1 MTESA
6 PTSKSTKKF
15 LEEEKSF
22 TGKFSHNVFQTIA
35 LSFADYKYRV
45 YLLMLVGIFG
55 RFLLLYSA
63 NVMGYWADSLCKAP
77 AICKPVPHFFEGFQS
92 QDFVATLIGFACFGF
107 LLNTFFRVAISRT
120 GSRAVSTLY
129 DEVTLRTSRLP
140 MSFFDTT
147 PVGRIVTRF
156 SSDYSAIFRM
166 AGGPLGEF
174 LCLVFDLGMMIVLT
188 MVASAWFLPV
198 IVAVVILN
206 WVVYHRSNI
215 KLRTERRALARLRGP
230 TIAHFAET
238 VQGSTAIKVFGK
250 RKTFVTRYDELMKDL
265 ITQKMR
271 TAIAVHFFSFKMSGI
286 TVGLLAVTGISGIW
300 MSHHNLIS
308 VGSLGVAFTFIMM
321 TSTTIQ
327 QFFEWL
333 ANLEEALTGIE
344 RMDDYLRR
352 PLEPGARLPLVAQ
365 FHLGEPR
372 ELLATSE
379 KPLIR
384 GKATEHSRIVVENFN
399 LRYRADL
406 PMVLKNLNFTIEPGE
421 HFGIIGRT
429 GSGKSSLIQAL
440 FCLYTPEAGRIT
452 IGGESAELNAVAKT
466 FDELINQ
473 KITPIDEYRSRMA
486 LIPQEPNLFRGTLR
500 ENLTN
505 DPKLSDLSLWEA
517 LDRIGIAQWVR
528 TLKHT
533 GKDSFDY
540 SLDEGGKNLSLGER
554 QLICMARALLRDA
567 PIMIMDEATSSV
579 DPASEE
585 LLVRATKEH
594 MQGKTRIVVAHR
606 LSTIE
611 EADRILWLDQGEIK
625 MLDKPSVVLPAF
637 RRSE

>member
-1 MTESA
+1 MTET
-6 PTSKSTKKF
+6 TSKKF

-22 TGKFSHNVFQTIA
+22 SGKFSQNVFQTIA
-35 LSFADYKYRV
+35 LSFAEFKYRV
-45 YLLMLVGIFG
+45 YFLLFIGIFG

-63 NVMGYWADSLCKAP
+63 NIMGYWADSLCQAP
-77 AICKPVPHFFEGFQS
+77 ATCKPVPHFFEGFQS
-92 QDFVATLIGFACFGF
+92 HDFVTTLIVFAVVGF
-107 LLNTFFRVAISRT
+107 LINTLFRVAISRT
-120 GSRAVSTLY
+120 GSRSVSTLY

-156 SSDYSAIFRM
+156 SSDYAAIFRM

-174 LCLVFDLGMMIVLT
+174 LCLVFDLIMMIVLT
-188 MVASAWFLPV
+188 MVASPWFLPV
-198 IVAVVILN
+198 IVAVVALN
-206 WVVYHRSNI
+206 WFVYHHSNI
-215 KLRTERRALARLRGP
+215 RLRAERRALARLRGP

-250 RKTFVTRYDELMKDL
+250 RKTFVTRYDQLMKDL
-265 ITQKMR
+265 LTQKIR
-271 TAIAVHFFSFKMSGI
+271 TAIAVHFFSFKMTGI
-286 TVGLLAVTGISGIW
+286 TAGLMAVTGLSGIW
-300 MSHHNLIS
+300 MSHHNMVS

-352 PLEPGARLPLVAQ
+352 PLELGGRLPAIAA
-365 FHLGEPR
+365 FDLGEPR
-372 ELLATSE
+372 ELKSPEIVAQVG
-379 KPLIR
+379 R
-384 GKATEHSRIVVENFN
+384 ATEHSRIVVENFS
-399 LRYRADL
+399 LRYRNDL
-406 PMVLKNLNFTIEPGE
+406 PLVLNNLNFTIEPGE

-440 FCLYTPEAGRIT
+440 FCLYPSEQGRIS
-452 IGGESAELNAVAKT
+452 IGGDSPEMAAVAKSYQ
-466 FDELINQ
+466 ELIDQN
-473 KITPIDEYRSRMA
+473 TVPVDEYRRRMT

-505 DPKLSDLSLWEA
+505 NPMMSDLKLWEA
-517 LDRIGIAQWVR
+517 LERIGIAQWVGS
-528 TLKHT
+528 LKH
-533 GKDSFDY
+533 SSREPLNY
-540 SLDEGGKNLSLGER
+540 QLDEGGKNLSLGER

-594 MQGKTRIVVAHR
+594 MRGKTRIVVAHR

-611 EADRILWLDQGEIK
+611 DADRVLWLDQGEIK
-625 MLDKPSVVLPAF
+625 MLDRPSIVLPIF
-637 RRSE
+637 RKSE

>member
-1 MTESA
+1 MAESGF
-6 PTSKSTKKF
+6 KKF

-22 TGKFSHNVFQTIA
+22 SGKFSQNVFQTIA
-35 LSFADYKYRV
+35 LSFAEFKYRV
-45 YLLMLVGIFG
+45 YFLLFVGLVG

-77 AICKPVPHFFEGFQS
+77 ATCKPVPHFFEGFES
-92 QDFVATLIGFACFGF
+92 RDFVTTLIGFAVVGF
-107 LLNTFFRVAISRT
+107 ILNTFFRVAISRT
-120 GSRAVSTLY
+120 GSQAVSTLY
-129 DEVTLRTSRLP
+129 DEVTSRTSRLP

-156 SSDYSAIFRM
+156 SSDYAAIFRM

-174 LCLVFDLGMMIVLT
+174 LCLVFDLIMMMILT
-188 MVASAWFLPV
+188 MVASLWFLPV

-206 WVVYHRSNI
+206 WFVYHRSNI
-215 KLRTERRALARLRGP
+215 KLRTERRALAQMRGP

-250 RKTFVTRYDELMKDL
+250 RRTFVTRYDQLMKDL
-265 ITQKMR
+265 VTQKMR
-271 TAIAVHFFSFKMSGI
+271 TAVAVHFFSFKMTGI
-286 TVGLLAVTGISGIW
+286 TAGLLVVTGLSGIW
-300 MSHHNLIS
+300 MSHHGLVS

-352 PLEPGARLPLVAQ
+352 PLEAGARLPKTTT
-365 FHLGEPR
+365 FDLGEPR
-372 ELLATSE
+372 ELSQDQD
-379 KPLIR
+379 KPLHV
-384 GKATEHSRIVVENFN
+384 GKADERSRISIENFS

-406 PMVLKNLNFTIEPGE
+406 PIVLKNLNFTIEPGE

-440 FCLYTPEAGRIT
+440 FCLYPPENGRIT
-452 IGGESAELNAVAKT
+452 IGGEEPELKTDAKSYQ
-466 FDELINQ
+466 ELTSRGMIPM
-473 KITPIDEYRSRMA
+473 TEYRSRMT

-505 DPKLSDLSLWEA
+505 DPHMNDLRLWEA
-517 LDRIGIAQWVR
+517 LERIGISHWVR
-528 TLKHT
+528 TLKHS
-533 GKDSFDY
+533 GKEPFDY
-540 SLDEGGKNLSLGER
+540 PLDEGGKNLSLGER
-554 QLICMARALLRDA
+554 QLICMARALLKDA

-585 LLVRATKEH
+585 LLVKATKEH
-594 MQGKTRIVVAHR
+594 MTGKTRIVVAHR

-611 EADRILWLDQGEIK
+611 EADRVLWLDQGVVK
-625 MLDKPSVVLPAF
+625 MLGKPSEVLPVF

>member
-1 MTESA
+1 MIDT
-6 PTSKSTKKF
+6 TVSKTQKKF
-15 LEEEKSF
+15 LEDEKSF
-22 TGKFSHNVFQTIA
+22 NGKFSHDVFQTIA
-35 LSFADYKYRV
+35 LSFAAYKYRV
-45 YLLMLVGIFG
+45 YFLMLIGIFG

-77 AICKPVPHFFEGFQS
+77 ATCKPVPHFFEGFQS
-92 QDFVATLIGFACFGF
+92 HDFVTTLVGFACVGF
-107 LLNTFFRVAISRT
+107 VLNTFFRVAISRT
-120 GSRAVSTLY
+120 GSRSVSTLY

-156 SSDYSAIFRM
+156 SSDYAAIFRM

-174 LCLVFDLGMMIVLT
+174 FCLLFDLAMMIVLT
-188 MVASAWFLPV
+188 MIASLWFLPV

-206 WVVYHRSNI
+206 WVVYHQTNV
-215 KLRTERRALARLRGP
+215 KLRKERRASARLRGP

-265 ITQKMR
+265 LTQKMR
-271 TAIAVHFFSFKMSGI
+271 TAIAVHLFSFKMSGI
-286 TVGLLAVTGISGIW
+286 TVGLLAVTGIWGIW
-300 MSHHNLIS
+300 MSHHHLVS

-352 PLEPGARLPLVAQ
+352 PLELGARLPVHAQ
-365 FHLGEPR
+365 FNLGEPR
-372 ELLATSE
+372 ELLSPSE
-379 KPLIR
+379 KPLAHS
-384 GKATEHSRIVVENFN
+384 KATPQARIVVEKFN

-406 PMVLKNLNFTIEPGE
+406 PMVLKNLSFTVEPGE

-440 FCLYTPEAGRIT
+440 FCLYPPESGRIT
-452 IGGESAELNAVAKT
+452 IGGISPELSAVNKTYEELA
-466 FDELINQ
+466 NQ
-473 KITPIDEYRSRMA
+473 QMTPIDEYRSRMA

-500 ENLTN
+500 GNLTN
-505 DPKLSDLSLWEA
+505 DPTLSDLKLWEA
-517 LDRIGIAQWVR
+517 LERIGIAQWVR
-528 TLKHT
+528 TLKHP
-533 GKDSFDY
+533 GKESLEY
-540 SLDEGGKNLSLGER
+540 PLDEGGKNLSLGER

-625 MLDKPSVVLPAF
+625 MLDRPSVVLPAF
-637 RRSE
+637 RKSE